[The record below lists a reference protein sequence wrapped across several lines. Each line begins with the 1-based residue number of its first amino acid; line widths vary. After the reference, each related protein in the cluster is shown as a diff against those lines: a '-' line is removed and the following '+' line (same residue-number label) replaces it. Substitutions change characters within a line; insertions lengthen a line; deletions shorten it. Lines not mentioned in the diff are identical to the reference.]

1 MSTKRQT
8 INRGKGGHLTP
19 DIIAAWKRADFTALH
34 LLCRLAPWEPSPFP
48 PEIAGPLGCSED
60 DLPIDPE
67 ADAWEKSKPKVLEW
81 QRQLLAVAGWP
92 DCRHVY
98 EEELRDAEESLAWAR
113 DRVENPPREQYCWI
127 DKPEACRQA
136 FEDALDQV
144 EYRKRLLAGLSRV
157 QKKWASR
164 IKVTGVEL

>member
-98 EEELRDAEESLAWAR
+98 EEELRDAEASFEWAR
-113 DRVENPPREQYCWI
+113 KRFEKLPAGEYGSGTDLETRRERMLQA
-127 DKPEACRQA
+127 EAELA
-136 FEDALDQV
+136 
-144 EYRKRLLAGLSRV
+144 YRKKLLAGLTRV
-157 QKKWASR
+157 QKKWAPKSER
-164 IKVTGVEL
+164 VQRL